1 MIYKTEG
8 VIELSKK
15 NTPPDTPQQITLPFP
30 TEDTEHLDISTLE
43 TWLLDAA
50 NTIRGASDAPKFKDF
65 ILPLIFYKR
74 LSDVFDD
81 EFTKQITV
89 FGDEEMAR
97 EVISADHKDAL
108 ESGRN
113 PVVRFYI
120 PQQYS
125 WDTLRNQ
132 PADGHLGEFVTD
144 AMREVARLNPRL
156 EGVLNV
162 QDFNET
168 QSGQRTLDEDR
179 LEALIEVLSRH
190 RLGLQDT
197 EPDIL
202 GRAYEYLLRKFAEGQ
217 GQSAGEF
224 YTPKEVGWLM
234 ARLINPNPQAT
245 IYDPA
250 CGSGGLLIKGRL
262 LYEQTHPEQKSQA
275 PKIYGQELTPT
286 TFAMAKMNAFL
297 HDFIGAD
304 IQIGD
309 TFRNPKFLENNAKLQ
324 RFDYVL
330 ANPMWNQKE
339 YNDDF
344 YDNDNWQR
352 FTYGTAPSSSADWGW
367 VQHMHAS
374 LKDNG
379 RAAIVLDTGAVSR
392 GSGSKNTNRE
402 RDIRKKFVENDLIE
416 GVILLP
422 ENLFYN
428 TTAPGI
434 ILLLNRNKPAER
446 QGEILLINLTNY
458 FETQKPKNVL
468 TEDGIDAAT
477 EVYEAWESREKLSRV
492 ITLEEAQKT
501 DYNLSPSQFVDV
513 GDTIEHRPV
522 QDILTD
528 LTDARIA
535 REKADNAL
543 QEVLKQ
549 LELNEDHK

>member
-1 MIYKTEG
+1 MPEKKTETDA
-8 VIELSKK
+8 VQ
-15 NTPPDTPQQITLPFP
+15 TTLFP
-30 TEDTEHLDISTLE
+30 SEDDEHLDISALE

-81 EFTKQITV
+81 EFAKQIEA
-89 FGDEEMAR
+89 FGDEEFAR
-97 EVISADHKDAL
+97 EIVETDHEDAL
-108 ESGRN
+108 TSGRN
-113 PVVRFYI
+113 PIVRFYI
-120 PQQYS
+120 PPEYH
-125 WDTLRNQ
+125 WNALRNH

-144 AMREVARLNPRL
+144 AMREVVRLNPL
-156 EGVLNV
+156 LQGVLDV
-162 QDFNET
+162 KDFNES
-168 QSGQRTLDEDR
+168 QSGQRTLDEER

-190 RLGLQDT
+190 QLGLQDT

-234 ARLINPNPQAT
+234 AKLIHPEPYTT

-250 CGSGGLLIKGRL
+250 CGSGGLLIKPRL
-262 LYEQTHPEQKSQA
+262 LFEQTHPDEKSQA
-275 PKIYGQELTPT
+275 PQIYGQELTPT
-286 TFAMAKMNAFL
+286 TYAMAKMNAFL

-309 TFRNPKFLENNAKLQ
+309 TFRNPRFTADDATLQ
-324 RFDYVL
+324 HFDYVL

-339 YNDDF
+339 YDETF
-344 YDNDNWQR
+344 YESDNWNR
-352 FTYGTAPSSSADWGW
+352 FSYGIAPSSSADWGW
-367 VQHMHAS
+367 VQHILVS

-392 GSGSKNTNRE
+392 GSGSQNTDRE
-402 RDIRKKFVENDLIE
+402 RDIRKKFVEEDLIE

-434 ILLLNRNKPAER
+434 ILLLNRNKPEER
-446 QGEILLINLTNY
+446 KEQILLINLSKH
-458 FETQKPKNVL
+458 FEKGKPKNIL
-468 TEDGIDAAT
+468 TDKGIDAAT
-477 EVYEAWESREKLSRV
+477 EVYQSWESREKLSNV
-492 ITLEEAQKT
+492 IMLEDAQKT

-513 GDTIEHRPV
+513 GDKVEHRPMNE
-522 QDILTD
+522 ILAD
-528 LTDARIA
+528 LTEARIA
-535 REKADNAL
+535 REKADKAL
-543 QEVLKQ
+543 EGVLAQ
-549 LELNEDHK
+549 LDLNEKH

>member
-1 MIYKTEG
+1 MPKKKTEA
-8 VIELSKK
+8 
-15 NTPPDTPQQITLPFP
+15 DTNQPTLPFP
-30 TEDTEHLDISTLE
+30 SENDEHLDISTLE

-81 EFTKQITV
+81 EFAKQVEV
-89 FGDEEMAR
+89 FGSEEDAR
-97 EVISADHKDAL
+97 NIIEGDNEDAL
-108 ESGRN
+108 KSGRN
-113 PVVRFYI
+113 PIVRFYI
-120 PQQYS
+120 PQEYH
-125 WDTLRNQ
+125 WKALRNH
-132 PADGHLGEFVTD
+132 PADGHLGEFVTE
-144 AMREVARLNPRL
+144 AMREVARLNPL
-156 EGVLNV
+156 LQGVLDV
-162 QDFNET
+162 KDFNES
-168 QSGQRTLDEDR
+168 QSGQRTLDEER

-234 ARLINPNPQAT
+234 AHLLNPEPYIT

-262 LYEQTHPEQKSQA
+262 QFEEMHPDEKSQA
-275 PKIYGQELTPT
+275 PQIYGQELTPT
-286 TFAMAKMNAFL
+286 TYAMAKMNAFL

-309 TFRNPKFLENNAKLQ
+309 TFRNPRFVANNSALQ
-324 RFDYVL
+324 RFDYVV

-339 YNDDF
+339 YDDAF
-344 YDNDNWQR
+344 YESDNWNR
-352 FTYGTAPSSSADWGW
+352 FSYGTAPSSSADWGW
-367 VQHMHAS
+367 VQHILAS
-374 LKDNG
+374 LKGNG

-392 GSGSKNTNRE
+392 GSGSNQTNRE
-402 RDIRKKFVENDLIE
+402 RDIRKKFVEEDLIE

-428 TTAPGI
+428 TSAPGI
-434 ILLLNRNKPAER
+434 VLMLNRNKPEER
-446 QGEILLINLTNY
+446 KEQILLINLSQH
-458 FETQKPKNVL
+458 FEKGKPKNIL
-468 TEDGIDAAT
+468 TDDAIETAV
-477 EVYEAWESREKLSRV
+477 EVYQAWKSREKLSNV
-492 ITLEEAQKT
+492 ITLEDAQKT

-513 GDTIEHRPV
+513 GDKVEHRPV
-522 QDILTD
+522 NEILAD
-528 LTDARIA
+528 LTEAHIA
-535 REKADNAL
+535 REKADKTL
-543 QEVLKQ
+543 KDVLTR
-549 LELNEDHK
+549 LGLNEKH